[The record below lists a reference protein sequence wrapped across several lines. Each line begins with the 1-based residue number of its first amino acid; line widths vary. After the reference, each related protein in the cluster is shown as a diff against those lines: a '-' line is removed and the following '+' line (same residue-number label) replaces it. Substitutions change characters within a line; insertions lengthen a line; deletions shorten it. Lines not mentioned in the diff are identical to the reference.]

1 MGLSAGSWSTSLH
14 ILSPVTRNL
23 FQNAVLQ
30 SGAYTDH
37 LIDGRPEDH
46 IKKWLKMAELI
57 GCNEDK
63 SGKFD
68 QKILECLRGVDPSK
82 LVTVLDVPEL
92 KFQPVIAFT
101 LVVVDGKFLPK
112 NPSELLSSGD
122 FKQNTNLMISTVV
135 DEGSFIL
142 SLDNFY
148 KDKFNMINPK
158 NLSLKEAISEL
169 TEISSK
175 LSNKLSINGK
185 EVAKLYFTGIPDGN
199 DFGLYRR
206 TVGIAVGDY
215 YLNCPT
221 ILFAKEFFRN
231 SGFKTNIFQYYFNVK
246 FGQMPD
252 WFGSSH
258 GEDSSPTHGIPFIDK
273 ETSSDEDRQISE
285 KMIQMFT
292 DFAKYGLVFMFF
304 KLLQIFSKML

>member
-14 ILSPVTRNL
+14 MLSPVTRNL

-46 IKKWLKMAELI
+46 IKKWLKAAELI
-57 GCNEDK
+57 GCNEDQNE
-63 SGKFD
+63 KFG
-68 QKILECLRGVDPSK
+68 QKILECLRDVEPSK
-82 LVTVLDVPEL
+82 LVNVLERPEL
-92 KFQPVIAFT
+92 KFQSVIAFT
-101 LVVVDGKFLPK
+101 LVVVDGEFLPK

-122 FKQNTNLMISTVV
+122 FKQNANLMISTVV
-135 DEGSFIL
+135 DEGSLLL
-142 SLDNFY
+142 SFDNLY
-148 KDKFNMINPK
+148 NEKFNMFNPK

-175 LSNKLSINGK
+175 LSNKFSINGK
-185 EVAKLYFTGIPDGN
+185 DVAKLYFSGIPDGN

-221 ILFAKEFFRN
+221 ILFAKEIFRN
-231 SGFKTNIFQYYFNVK
+231 SDFKTNVFQYYFNVK
-246 FGQMPD
+246 FGQMPH

-258 GEDSSPTHGIPFIDK
+258 GEDVIPTHGIPFIDK

-285 KMIQMFT
+285 KMIQFFT
-292 DFAKYGLVFMFF
+292 DFAKYGLV
-304 KLLQIFSKML
+304 L